1 MSGDL
6 DLEQR
11 YRRVLRLLP
20 GYYRDKWEEDMVA
33 AFLDSWMTGDPDE
46 DSVTMEYDRPT
57 WQEIASVIALAARL
71 YLGGAATPRRYF
83 AWGQAVRLAVLAVVL
98 VHATQG
104 LSLLTLLAWRRHL
117 AGWFPAL
124 PASLAGPVPDGA
136 WPTVMNVVDCVW
148 IVIFVALVLGYH
160 RMARVVA
167 ALAITADLVFLLQ
180 AQFAGLLLRPLGT
193 WSSFFLLDFALVLA
207 MAAFHRDAPPPARRP
222 WLLALPGYYLL
233 VPVPVLVLQA
243 TGNLAWLPDSAGLG
257 CLVVS
262 LFCLA
267 HAPRALSRSR
277 RGRRLGRVVAGP
289 DAARRGHRGV
299 ADRLARQLRARPAPD
314 QGEPGRTAHPAG
326 RRRAGRPRRRPCPGR
341 RVGTAAVSATGL
353 RRTTNNVVRVPAAPG
368 VRPGRHARRGP
379 RAHRRRLRP
388 PDPARAVRAC
398 RRAAAEPSAVTDR
411 PAGHARPASRA
422 SRRVPGPVHHDLRA
436 GQPRPVRP
444 PGRYPGNHHLR
455 GGLRGLLI
463 PAEDPLGPGG
473 AGAARVPDHD
483 HPARCRRDRGDS
495 GRHDGL

>member
-1 MSGDL
+1 MSGGL

-46 DSVTMEYDRPT
+46 DSVTMEFDRPT
-57 WQEIASVIALAARL
+57 WPEIASVIGLAARL

-124 PASLAGPVPDGA
+124 PASLAGPLPDGA

-160 RMARVVA
+160 RMAQVVA

-180 AQFAGLLLRPLGT
+180 GQFAGLLLRPLGT
-193 WSSFFLLDFALVLA
+193 WSSFFLLDFTLVLA
-207 MAAFHRDAPPPARRP
+207 MAAFHRDASPPARRP

-277 RGRRLGRVVAGP
+277 RGADSGVWSLALMLLAGVTGVWRIVSLGSYVHDPHLIKVSLAELLILVAAAALVAP
-289 DAARRGHRGV
+289 DAAR
-299 ADRLARQLRARPAPD
+299 AQAATSAPPLYP
-314 QGEPGRTAHPAG
+314 QPG
-326 RRRAGRPRRRPCPGR
+326 
-341 RVGTAAVSATGL
+341 
-353 RRTTNNVVRVPAAPG
+353 
-368 VRPGRHARRGP
+368 
-379 RAHRRRLRP
+379 
-388 PDPARAVRAC
+388 
-398 RRAAAEPSAVTDR
+398 
-411 PAGHARPASRA
+411 
-422 SRRVPGPVHHDLRA
+422 
-436 GQPRPVRP
+436 
-444 PGRYPGNHHLR
+444 
-455 GGLRGLLI
+455 
-463 PAEDPLGPGG
+463 
-473 AGAARVPDHD
+473 
-483 HPARCRRDRGDS
+483 
-495 GRHDGL
+495 